1 MLSFLMLIS
10 KIGSGHFIVAYWKK
24 KKNFPY
30 VVDYI
35 FPKWPQKY
43 LHFAYSVVL
52 LCGIFPPSLVGV

>member
-1 MLSFLMLIS
+1 MLSFLMLTS

-24 KKNFPY
+24 NPKLSIRSRLYFSKMATKN
-30 VVDYI
+30 
-35 FPKWPQKY
+35 